1 MTLTE
6 QADQVRA
13 ELLRAT
19 RGTELQELVLKALS
33 LTAAE
38 MFDGAFDQGYESAM
52 GELAILRAGGYAV
65 T

>member
-6 QADQVRA
+6 RANQARA

-19 RGTELQELVLKALS
+19 RGTDLQEIALKALS

-52 GELAILRAGGYAV
+52 GELAILKAGGYAV

>member
-6 QADQVRA
+6 QADQARA

-19 RGTELQELVLKALS
+19 RGTDIQDLVFKALS

-38 MFDGAFDQGYESAM
+38 MFDGAFDQGWNSAM
-52 GELAILRAGGYAV
+52 GELAVIKAGNHA
-65 T
+65 TT

>member
-19 RGTELQELVLKALS
+19 RGTELQDLVLKALS

-38 MFDGAFDQGYESAM
+38 MFDGAFDQGWTSAM
-52 GELAILRAGGYAV
+52 GELAVIKAGNHAI